1 MTTST
6 KTLVGTPD
14 RGEITV
20 KNPDVLFTARGVE
33 FECTDHATGEK
44 VIMIITDEYLPY
56 VIEDLMTATDMFG
69 RIKRKAD

>member
-14 RGEITV
+14 KGEITV

-33 FECTDHATGEK
+33 LECTDHTTGEK
-44 VIMIITDEYLPY
+44 VIMVITAEYLPY
-56 VIEDLMTATDMFG
+56 VIEDLMTGTDMFG
-69 RIKRKAD
+69 RMKREV

>member
-6 KTLVGTPD
+6 ETLVGTPD

-33 FECTDHATGEK
+33 LECTNHVTGEK
-44 VIMIITDEYLPY
+44 VIMIITDDYLPF
-56 VIEDLMTATDMFG
+56 VIWDFMTATDMFG
-69 RIKRKAD
+69 RVKR